1 MHYYLSGWA
10 ADRHG
15 FRPALDAEGWSVI
28 DLRPDPTR
36 RDGLCLVGCDERPGR
51 DDGAYY
57 LGDEAGDRLPAH
69 TRGRFANRLGVGLGQ
84 HRFRHAVAE
93 LLLEHARTD
102 GTRWRPLRPGRHGFE
117 IWLRGLL
124 WRVPAGAAAF
134 AEPFTGS
141 DNTAL
146 AAATVTQTWTDVIAG
161 WGVASNQGYLSSS
174 GDPASYARAAATSAT
189 SDNFAQFTLVTKT
202 DNGVI
207 DFSHVGA
214 CVRFA
219 AGANTSYMAVRGTFS
234 ADDFNL
240 RKTVAGT
247 RTTLYSFTTPLGLP
261 ETVRCDASGSTI
273 QGVLNGVPRNAVT
286 DTSIPTGTQ
295 GGIYGYRPSPSES
308 VVIDDWAF
316 GDLIKGTRP
325 TMGPSSAAVFA
336 AASR

>member
-1 MHYYLSGWA
+1 MHYYLSGWTT
-10 ADRHG
+10 DRHG
-15 FRPALDAEGWSVI
+15 FRPEADAESWAVI

-36 RDGLCLVGCDERPGR
+36 REGLCLVGAPEPAEGGYSLG
-51 DDGAYY
+51 DGA
-57 LGDEAGDRLPAH
+57 DRLPPR
-69 TRGRFANRLGVGLGQ
+69 TLGRLANRLGLNLAGR
-84 HRFRHAVAE
+84 RFAHLAAE
-93 LLLEHARTD
+93 LLIEHSRTD
-102 GTRWRPLRPGRHGFE
+102 GTRWRPLRSRE
-117 IWLRGLL
+117 IHLYNPL
-124 WRVPAGAAAF
+124 WRVPAGGAYYT
-134 AEPFTGS
+134 EPFTGA
-141 DNTAL
+141 DNAAL
-146 AAATVTQTWTDVIAG
+146 ASATVTQTWADVIAG
-161 WGVASNQGYLSSS
+161 WGVSSNQGYLSSS

-189 SDNFAQFTLVTKT
+189 SDNFAQFTLITKT

-214 CVRFA
+214 CARFA
-219 AGANTSYMAVRGTFS
+219 SGANTSYMAVRGTFS

-261 ETVRCDASGSTI
+261 ETVRCDASGSTV

-286 DTSIPTGTQ
+286 DTSIVTGTQ

-316 GDLIKGTRP
+316 GDLTKGTRP
-325 TMGPSSAAVFA
+325 TMGPGGAAVFA